1 MSEMSG
7 APIERRSLVIGAGLL
22 MAAPRLALAAPGK
35 PRVVI
40 RTGRGPIVVE
50 LEAQRAPLTSANF
63 LRYVDAHAYD
73 GGTFFRAARSPDN
86 PKEGTIVGAPAA
98 KVRPF
103 PPIAHESTTKTG
115 LRHRNG
121 TISLGRFDPGTATNN
136 FFICVGDQPYL
147 DAHPGE
153 PGDNLGYAAF
163 GQVVEGMAVVEKIL
177 SLPTNGATKFKDQ
190 RGQWLKPP
198 VPILS
203 MRRRA

>member
-1 MSEMSG
+1 MSEG
-7 APIERRSLVIGAGLL
+7 PIERRSFIVGASLVL
-22 MAAPRLALAAPGK
+22 AAPQVALAAPAK

-40 RTGRGPIVVE
+40 KTGRGPIVVE
-50 LEAQRAPLTSANF
+50 LEARKAPLTTANF
-63 LRYVDAHAYD
+63 LRYVDAQAYD
-73 GGTFFRAARSPDN
+73 GGTFFRAARTDGA

-115 LRHRNG
+115 LKHLNG

-163 GQVVEGMAVVEKIL
+163 GQVVSGMAVAEKIL
-177 SLPTNGATKFKDQ
+177 SLPTNGETKFKDQ

-203 MRRRA
+203 MRRA

>member
-1 MSEMSG
+1 MSS
-7 APIERRSLVIGAGLL
+7 AKLERRSFVVGAGVL
-22 MAAPRLALAAPGK
+22 MAAPQVALAASGK

-40 RTGRGPIVVE
+40 KTGRGPIVVE
-50 LEAQRAPLTSANF
+50 LEARKAPLASANF
-63 LRYVDAHAYD
+63 LRYVDAQAYD
-73 GGTFFRAARSPDN
+73 GGTFFRAARTPGAAKD
-86 PKEGTIVGAPAA
+86 GTIVGAPPA

-115 LRHRNG
+115 LRHLNG
-121 TISLGRFDPGTATNN
+121 TLSLGRFDPGTATNN

-163 GQVVEGMAVVEKIL
+163 GQVVSGMAVVEKIL
-177 SLPTNGATKFKDQ
+177 SLPTNGETKFKDQ

-203 MRRRA
+203 MRRAT

>member
-1 MSEMSG
+1 MSG
-7 APIERRSLVIGAGLL
+7 ALERRSFVLGAGLV
-22 MAAPRLALAAPGK
+22 MAAPQVVLAAPAK

-40 RTGRGPIVVE
+40 KTSRGPIVVE
-50 LEAQRAPLTSANF
+50 LESRKAPLTSANF
-63 LRYVDAHAYD
+63 LRYVDAQAYD
-73 GGTFFRAARSPDN
+73 GGTFFRAARTDGA

-115 LRHRNG
+115 LKHLNG

-163 GQVVEGMAVVEKIL
+163 GQVVSGIAVVQKIL
-177 SLPTNGATKFKDQ
+177 SLPTNGETKFKDQ

-198 VPILS
+198 VPIVS
-203 MRRRA
+203 MRRA